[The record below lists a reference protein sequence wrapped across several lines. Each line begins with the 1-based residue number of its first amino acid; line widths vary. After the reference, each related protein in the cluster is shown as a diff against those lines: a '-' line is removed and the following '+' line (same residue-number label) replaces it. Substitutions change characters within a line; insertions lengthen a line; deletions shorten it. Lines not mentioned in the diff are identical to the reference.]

1 MNHVPNFNM
10 NTPKEVISHR
20 FEMVKSKE
28 KGDKIVDVLNR
39 YDISRPVF
47 YKFYSRYTEYGIK
60 GLHDLS
66 KAPHKHGRKTPFEK
80 EVYLS
85 RLYRQYPFFSSYEYN
100 ELVDIPPST
109 IQRIIKRN
117 KFVKI
122 YKPKRE
128 KKLILEKLKRVIL
141 KEKREKKS
149 KGEF

>member
-1 MNHVPNFNM
+1 MNHMPNFNM

-20 FEMVKSKE
+20 FEMIKAKE

-39 YDISRPVF
+39 YNISRPVF
-47 YKFYSRYTEYGIK
+47 YKFYSRYIEYGIK

-66 KAPHKHGRKTPFEK
+66 KAPHNHGRKIPFEK

-85 RLYRQYPFFSSYEYN
+85 ILYRQYPFFSSYEYN
-100 ELVDIPPST
+100 EIVGIPPST

-122 YKPKRE
+122 YKPKGE
-128 KKLILEKLKRVIL
+128 KKLILEKLRREII
-141 KEKREKKS
+141 KEKREKK
-149 KGEF
+149 

>member
-1 MNHVPNFNM
+1 MNHMPNFNM

-20 FEMVKSKE
+20 FEMVKAKE
-28 KGDKIVDVLNR
+28 KGDKITDVLNR

-47 YKFYSRYTEYGIK
+47 YKFYGRYTEYGIK

-66 KAPHKHGRKTPFEK
+66 KAPHNHGRKTPFEK
-80 EVYLS
+80 EYYLYK
-85 RLYRQYPFFSSYEYN
+85 LYHQCPFFSSYEYN

-117 KFVKI
+117 KFVKV

-128 KKLILEKLKRVIL
+128 KKLILEKLKGKL
-141 KEKREKKS
+141 LEKEARKS
-149 KGEF
+149 KKQS